1 MQLTDFL
8 NGLRVQS
15 VTGEVQRKDVS
26 SIWYD
31 SRKVQANS
39 VFVAI
44 KGETSDGHKHITE
57 AISKGA
63 IAVIVEDANAIPDEI
78 YLHSKTAKIVVANSR
93 YALALGAHHLYKN
106 PSERLALTGVT
117 GTNGKTTVTY
127 ILKTIFEHAGKKTGL
142 IGTIETYDGKISR
155 QSQLTTPESSDLSR
169 MLFDMTGNGCTHAV
183 MEVSSHALALERVSA
198 MHFQAAIFT
207 NLSQDHLDYHSDMEN
222 YFRAKKK
229 LFDMMPASG
238 YAIYNADDE
247 FGESMAADTT
257 ANRYCYGKHPE
268 ADYRIDAVNCSLS
281 GTGFE
286 LTLGNETYKIETG
299 LKGEFNAYNAA
310 AAFAAAHLQGIKP
323 EIITDALRKIP
334 QVPGRFEVYTGPGKT
349 VIVDYAHTPD
359 SLEKTLK
366 NIREIAPGS
375 LIYTVFGCG
384 GNRDKGKRPLMGAI
398 AAQLSTQVILTNDNP
413 RLEDPDAILA
423 DIAAGIK
430 SDNFKMIADRRNAIH
445 SAVADAPEGS
455 VILVAGKGHEETITI
470 GTEKLYFSDAAEVKK
485 ALGNG

>member
-8 NGLRVQS
+8 NGLRVLS

-44 KGETSDGHKHITE
+44 KGESSDGHRHITE

-93 YALALGAHHLYKN
+93 YALADGANHLYKN

-127 ILKTIFEHAGKKTGL
+127 ILKTIFEYAGKKTGL
-142 IGTIETYDGKISR
+142 IGTIETFDGKKTWE
-155 QSQLTTPESSDLSR
+155 SQLTTPESSDLSR
-169 MLFDMTGNGCTHAV
+169 VLFDMAGNGCANAV

-198 MHFQAAIFT
+198 LVFRAAIFT
-207 NLSQDHLDYHSDMEN
+207 NLSQDHLDYHQDMEN

-229 LFDMMPASG
+229 LFDMVPESG
-238 YAIYNADDE
+238 FVIYNADDE
-247 FGESMAADTT
+247 FGESIAADT
-257 ANRYCYGKHPE
+257 AAMRFCYGKNPE
-268 ADYRIDAVNCSLS
+268 ADYRIDTVTCSLT
-281 GTGFE
+281 GTKFVLSHRTE
-286 LTLGNETYKIETG
+286 SFVIETK

-310 AAFAAAHLQGIKP
+310 AAFTAAHLQGIKP
-323 EIITDALRKIP
+323 EIIIEALKNIP
-334 QVPGRFEVYTGPGKT
+334 QVPGRFEVFTGKGKT

-359 SLEKTLK
+359 SLEKTLR
-366 NIREIAPGS
+366 NIHEIALGS
-375 LIYTVFGCG
+375 EIYTVFGCG
-384 GNRDKGKRPLMGAI
+384 GNRDRGKRPLMGAI
-398 AAQLSTQVILTNDNP
+398 ASQLSTRVILTNDNP
-413 RLEDPDAILA
+413 RLEDPDVILA
-423 DIAAGIK
+423 EIASGIL
-430 SDNFKMIADRRNAIH
+430 SDNYKLIADRRLAIM
-445 SAVADAPEGS
+445 STISEAPEGS
-455 VILVAGKGHEETITI
+455 VILVAGKGHESTLTI
-470 GTEKLYFSDAAEVKK
+470 GTEKIYFSDSEEVKK
-485 ALGNG
+485 ALGYV

>member
-44 KGETSDGHKHITE
+44 KGETSDGHRHITE
-57 AISKGA
+57 AISRGA

-93 YALALGAHHLYKN
+93 IALARGAHHLYKS
-106 PSERLALTGVT
+106 PSERMALTGVT

-127 ILKTIFEHAGKKTGL
+127 ILKTVFEHAGKKTGL
-142 IGTIETYDGKISR
+142 IGTIETFDGKKSW
-155 QSQLTTPESSDLSR
+155 QSQLTTPESSDISK
-169 MLFDMTGNGCTHAV
+169 MLFDMAGNGCTHAV

-198 MHFQAAIFT
+198 LQFVAAVFT
-207 NLSQDHLDYHSDMEN
+207 NLSQDHLDYHHDMES

-229 LFDMMPASG
+229 LFDMLPESG
-238 YAIYNADDE
+238 YVIYNADDE
-247 FGESMAADTT
+247 FGESMAGDTQ
-257 ANRYCYGKHPE
+257 AMRFCYGKHPD
-268 ADYRIDAVNCSLS
+268 ADYRIDAVNCSLT
-281 GTGFE
+281 GTKFE
-286 LTLGNETYKIETG
+286 LIHRDVTYTVETG

-310 AAFAAAHLQGIKP
+310 AAFAAAHLQGVTP
-323 EIITDALRKIP
+323 EVITEALKNIP
-334 QVPGRFEVYTGPGKT
+334 QVPGRFEVYTGKGKT

-366 NIREIAPGS
+366 NIHEIAPGRE
-375 LIYTVFGCG
+375 IYTVFGCG

-398 AAQLSTQVILTNDNP
+398 AAGLSARVILTNDNP
-413 RLEDPDAILA
+413 RMEDPDTILA
-423 DIAAGIK
+423 EIAEGIVTK
-430 SDNFKMIADRRNAIH
+430 NYKTVPDRREAII
-445 SAVADAPEGS
+445 SAIEEAPSGS
-455 VILVAGKGHEETITI
+455 VVLVAGKGHEATQTI
-470 GTEKLYFSDAAEVKK
+470 GTEKFHFSDAEEVKK
-485 ALGNG
+485 ALGYV